1 MLSRRIIP
9 CLDVRDGR
17 VVKGVRF
24 RDHVDM
30 GDIVELALRYRDQGA
45 DELVFYDIGASPEGR
60 SVDHAWV
67 ERVARLLDI
76 PFCVAGGIADVD
88 TARRVLHAGADKIS
102 VNSPALQ
109 RPALVSELADAFG
122 VQCVVVGID
131 SIREADGQWRVRSHT
146 GDPAKMRAPSL
157 RALDWIE
164 QVQGLGAGEIV
175 LNCMDSDGVR
185 RGYDIDQLR
194 QARQACQVPLVAS
207 GGAGAM
213 LHFAE
218 AFEQA
223 DVDGALAASVFHGG
237 SIAIPELKRFLR
249 QRGIEVRNV

>member
-30 GDIVELALRYRDQGA
+30 GDIVELALRYRDEGA
-45 DELVFYDIGASPEGR
+45 DELVFYDIGASPGGR
-60 SVDHAWV
+60 SVDHSWV
-67 ERVARLLDI
+67 ERVARLIDI
-76 PFCVAGGIADVD
+76 PFCVAGGIRDVA
-88 TARRVLHAGADKIS
+88 TARRVLHAGADKVS
-102 VNSPALQ
+102 VNSPALE

-131 SIREADGQWRVRSHT
+131 SIREADGQWRVRTNT
-146 GDPAKMRAPSL
+146 GDPSKTRAPGM
-157 RALDWIE
+157 RTLDWIVE
-164 QVQGLGAGEIV
+164 VQRLGAGEIV

-185 RGYDIDQLR
+185 RGYDIEQLR
-194 QARQACQVPLVAS
+194 QARALCAVPLVAS
-207 GGAGAM
+207 GGAGEPE
-213 LHFAE
+213 HFAA

-223 DVDGALAASVFHGG
+223 DVDGALAASVFHSG
-237 SIAIPELKRFLR
+237 AIPIPALKRFLR
-249 QRGIEVRNV
+249 QREIEVRDA

>member
-60 SVDHAWV
+60 SVDYTWV
-67 ERVARLLDI
+67 ERVARLIDI
-76 PFCVAGGIADVD
+76 PFCVAGGIREVA

-102 VNSPALQ
+102 VNSPALE
-109 RPALVSELADAFG
+109 RPQLVAELADAFG

-131 SIREADGQWRVRSHT
+131 SIREADGQWRVRTNT
-146 GDPAKMRAPSL
+146 GDPDKTRAL
-157 RALDWIE
+157 AVRTLDWIVE
-164 QVQGLGAGEIV
+164 VQRLGAGEIV

-185 RGYDIDQLR
+185 RGYDIGQLR
-194 QARQACQVPLVAS
+194 QARALCRVPLVAS
-207 GGAGAM
+207 GGAGSPE
-213 LHFAE
+213 HFAE

-223 DVDGALAASVFHGG
+223 DVDGALAASVFHSGA
-237 SIAIPELKRFLR
+237 IAIPALKRFLR
-249 QRGIEVRNV
+249 GQQIEVRDV